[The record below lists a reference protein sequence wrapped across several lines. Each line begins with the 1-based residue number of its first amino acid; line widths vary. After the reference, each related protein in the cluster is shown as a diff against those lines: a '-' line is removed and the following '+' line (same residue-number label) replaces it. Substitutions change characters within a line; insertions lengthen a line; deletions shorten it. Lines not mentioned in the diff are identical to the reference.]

1 MCCLPI
7 FRQLSLIIC
16 ILHKIIIINWTVI
29 IRDSNDTCIL
39 PDHQWS
45 CYLWVAPVFQQN
57 VIPELCLFAIIE
69 YRTRYATVHNLLFAN
84 TESIHRWVTMS
95 KHKHVNHK
103 VHGYWRKATLSLLGY
118 GKVWGST
125 EIPTRKKVHNG
136 QDGGLVLIT
145 SARDVPCLMNDMWT
159 GMTRDMTVYPVFRWL
174 LPGIY
179 SYLLTL
185 STPGEPPPLC

>member
-45 CYLWVAPVFQQN
+45 WYLCSCTSIPTERNPRALLVCYYWIQN
-57 VIPELCLFAIIE
+57 KICNS
-69 YRTRYATVHNLLFAN
+69 YNLLFAN

>member
-1 MCCLPI
+1 MIHVFCLTI
-7 FRQLSLIIC
+7 SDLAI
-16 ILHKIIIINWTVI
+16 
-29 IRDSNDTCIL
+29 
-39 PDHQWS
+39 
-45 CYLWVAPVFQQN
+45 YAVAPVFQQN

-84 TESIHRWVTMS
+84 TESIHRWVTRS
-95 KHKHVNHK
+95 KNKHVNHK